1 MYNDINITLMTI
13 IFFRWTINLA
23 LTTAN
28 QMFKSSNPFD
38 SQDLVEV
45 ASFICIVT
53 INVPSK
59 NEKNLQLQPGV
70 SYGEKV
76 YLSQ

>member
-1 MYNDINITLMTI
+1 MSESEIRAHILILNKMLHQVLIQFVYL
-13 IFFRWTINLA
+13 FRWTINLA

-45 ASFICIVT
+45 SFT
-53 INVPSK
+53 IIEFLK
-59 NEKNLQLQPGV
+59 H
-70 SYGEKV
+70 
-76 YLSQ
+76 

>member
-1 MYNDINITLMTI
+1 MDNNIDVILFVTI
-13 IFFRWTINLA
+13 IFSRWTINLA

-45 ASFICIVT
+45 TSFILCIVKLKRRAT
-53 INVPSK
+53 AFHRQAK
-59 NEKNLQLQPGV
+59 HFELK
-70 SYGEKV
+70 
-76 YLSQ
+76 

>member
-1 MYNDINITLMTI
+1 MTI

-59 NEKNLQLQPGV
+59 NEKKPAAATRGLLR
-70 SYGEKV
+70 KKARV